1 MNFAYLLKIETKVY
15 ILFKDNC
22 FEIISNKLKE
32 CSLPTVNQLKIK
44 TEEKYH
50 KQEFKL
56 SDMEYIYENPLIYLY
71 KIYYLGDELIP
82 K

>member
-1 MNFAYLLKIETKVY
+1 M
-15 ILFKDNC
+15 
-22 FEIISNKLKE
+22 KE
-32 CSLPTVNQLKIK
+32 CSLSTVNQLKIK

-50 KQEFKL
+50 QQEFKL

>member
-1 MNFAYLLKIETKVY
+1 ME
-15 ILFKDNC
+15 
-22 FEIISNKLKE
+22 E

>member
-1 MNFAYLLKIETKVY
+1 MNFSYLFKIETKVY

-56 SDMEYIYENPLIYLY
+56 SDMEDI
-71 KIYYLGDELIP
+71 
-82 K
+82 

>member
-1 MNFAYLLKIETKVY
+1 MMNLHISLKLKPKYIFYLKTIV
-15 ILFKDNC
+15 F
-22 FEIISNKLKE
+22 ISNKLEE
-32 CSLPTVNQLKIK
+32 CSLPTVNQLIIK

-56 SDMEYIYENPLIYLY
+56 SDMEDIYENPLIYLY